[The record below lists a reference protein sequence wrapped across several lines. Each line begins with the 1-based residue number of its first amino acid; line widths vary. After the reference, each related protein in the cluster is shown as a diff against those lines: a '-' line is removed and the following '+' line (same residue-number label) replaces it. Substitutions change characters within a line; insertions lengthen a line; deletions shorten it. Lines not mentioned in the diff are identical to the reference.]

1 MNLKDYFEEK
11 KGFGILAT
19 ADSKGRVDAAVY
31 GRPHFIDDTTVAFIM
46 ADRLTHSNLQTNP
59 HAAYLFRESGEGYKG
74 KRLFLSK
81 IRDEED
87 IEKVEQMRRRSS
99 CPVDEDYVKEKKFIV
114 YFKIDKV
121 LPLIGSEE
129 K

>member
-1 MNLKDYFEEK
+1 MNLKEYFEEQ
-11 KGFGILAT
+11 KGFGVLAT
-19 ADSKGRVDAAVY
+19 ADSKGKVDAAVY

-46 ADRLTHSNLQTNP
+46 ADRLTHSNLQMNSN
-59 HAAYLFRESGEGYKG
+59 AAYLFRESGEGYKG

-81 IRDEED
+81 IREEENM
-87 IEKVEQMRRRSS
+87 EKVEQMRRKSR
-99 CPVDEDYVKEKKFIV
+99 CPVDEDYVKEKKFVV

-121 LPLIGSEE
+121 LPLIGSGE